1 MPQTTAENIIQK
13 ADLTLQDLISN
24 GGYLSTAQSDR
35 FIEDLIDQPT
45 ILNQA
50 RIIAMNSPKQE
61 INRIGF
67 GSRILQAAP
76 NDGTAL
82 ASNLRSRPTTS
93 KIELD
98 TKEVMAEVRLP
109 YKTIEDNISRGSINP
124 NGDRVTGAFS
134 DLILRL
140 IAERAATDLEEL
152 AIRGD
157 TAVAGTDPYLGL
169 VDGWL
174 KRTTSHVVN
183 NQNAEISKTMFKNG
197 VKTLPSRF
205 HRNLSAMR
213 HFVSVAQNV
222 EYSDKLASRETAL
235 GDSRFQ
241 TLQGNFGSGVP
252 VAGVPL
258 MPETQGLLA
267 NPQNLIMGIQREIS
281 IEYEKDIR
289 TREFIIVLT
298 TRIDTQI
305 EDEMANVKYINIAS

>member
-1 MPQTTAENIIQK
+1 MPQPKAENIIQK
-13 ADLTLQDLISN
+13 ADMTLQDLINN

-35 FIEDLIDQPT
+35 FIEDVIDQPT

-67 GSRILQAAP
+67 GQRILHAAP
-76 NDGTAL
+76 NDGQTLTEAQ
-82 ASNLRSRPTTS
+82 RSKPKTS
-93 KIELD
+93 KIELS
-98 TKEVMAEVRLP
+98 TKEVMAEVHLP
-109 YKTIEDNISRGSINP
+109 YKVIEDNIMRGNINP
-124 NGDRVTGAFS
+124 GADRPSGAFT

-140 IAERAATDLEEL
+140 MAERAATDLEEL

-157 TAVAGTDPYLGL
+157 TTNTDPYLAL

-174 KRTTSHVVN
+174 KHTTSHVVN
-183 NQNAEISKTMFKNG
+183 QQNAEISKTMFKNG
-197 VKTLPSRF
+197 VKALPARY

-222 EYSDKLASRETAL
+222 EYSDKLSSRETAL
-235 GDSRFQ
+235 GDSKLQ
-241 TLQGNFGSGVP
+241 TLEGNYGSGVP
-252 VAGVPL
+252 VRGVPL
-258 MPETQGLLA
+258 MPETMGLLA

-289 TREFIIVLT
+289 AREFIIVLT
-298 TRIDTQI
+298 ARIDVQV
-305 EDEMANVKYINIAS
+305 EDEQANVKYMNIAS

>member
-1 MPQTTAENIIQK
+1 MPKTTADNIIQK
-13 ADLTLQDLISN
+13 ADLTLQDLITN

-67 GSRILQAAP
+67 GTRILQAAP
-76 NDGTAL
+76 QDGTAL
-82 ASNLRSRPTTS
+82 AANLRSAPTTS
-93 KIELD
+93 KITLD

-157 TAVAGTDPYLGL
+157 TASSDPYLAL

-183 NQNAEISKTMFKNG
+183 HQNAEISKTMFKNG
-197 VKTLPSRF
+197 VKTLPSRY

-222 EYSDKLASRETAL
+222 EYSDKLSSRETSL

-241 TLQGNFGSGVP
+241 TLEGNFGSGVP

-305 EDEMANVKYINIAS
+305 EDEQANVKYMNIAS

>member
-1 MPQTTAENIIQK
+1 MPKTTAENIIQK
-13 ADLTLQDLISN
+13 ADLTLQDLITN

-67 GSRILQAAP
+67 GTRILQAAP
-76 NDGTAL
+76 QDGTAL
-82 ASNLRSRPTTS
+82 AANLRSAPTTS
-93 KIELD
+93 KITLD

-109 YKTIEDNISRGSINP
+109 YKTIEDNISRGNINP
-124 NGDRVTGAFS
+124 NGDRPTGAFS

-157 TAVAGTDPYLGL
+157 TALTTDPYLAL

-183 NQNAEISKTMFKNG
+183 HQNAEISKTMFKNG
-197 VKTLPSRF
+197 VKTLPSRY

-241 TLQGNFGSGVP
+241 TLEGNFGSGVP
-252 VAGVPL
+252 VNGVPL

-305 EDEMANVKYINIAS
+305 EDEQANVKYINIAS

>member
-1 MPQTTAENIIQK
+1 MPKTTAENIIQK
-13 ADLTLQDLISN
+13 ADLTLQDLITN

-67 GSRILQAAP
+67 GTRILQAAP
-76 NDGTAL
+76 QDGTAL
-82 ASNLRSRPTTS
+82 AANLRSAPTTS
-93 KIELD
+93 KITLD

-157 TAVAGTDPYLGL
+157 TASSDPYLAL

-183 NQNAEISKTMFKNG
+183 HQNAEISKTMFKNG
-197 VKTLPSRF
+197 VKTLPSRY

-222 EYSDKLASRETAL
+222 EYSDKLSSRETSL

-241 TLQGNFGSGVP
+241 TLEGNFGSGVP

-305 EDEMANVKYINIAS
+305 EDEQANVKYMNIAS